1 LLVSAPVDCDPLTG
15 LFPDHAPEAAQLVA
29 LVADQ
34 VSVELPPLLTAL
46 GPALRVTDGATA
58 EAVTATVVDWVAVPP
73 VPVHLRE

>member
-1 LLVSAPVDCDPLTG
+1 
-15 LFPDHAPEAAQLVA
+15 